1 LPGQG
6 LILLLGCGIVKRGIA
21 IALRRASLTPT
32 ALRSTMLKSLYRRKA
47 MPKHRRSFVG
57 LLIAVFVVGGVVATT
72 LAKDR
77 ISDAKIVRWVEKTV
91 AERQPPADDK
101 RFDEIGWVTDIRT
114 AITLGKENNRPI
126 YLMTVDGQVNT
137 GRC

>member
-1 LPGQG
+1 M
-6 LILLLGCGIVKRGIA
+6 
-21 IALRRASLTPT
+21 LR
-32 ALRSTMLKSLYRRKA
+32 
-47 MPKHRRSFVG
+47 HRRSFAG
-57 LLIAVFVVGGVVATT
+57 LVIGVFVVGGVVAAA

>member
-1 LPGQG
+1 M
-6 LILLLGCGIVKRGIA
+6 VKH
-21 IALRRASLTPT
+21 S
-32 ALRSTMLKSLYRRKA
+32 
-47 MPKHRRSFVG
+47 RSFGV
-57 LLIAVFVVGGVVATT
+57 LLIAALVVGGIAATT

-114 AITLGKENNRPI
+114 AIALGTEYKRPI

>member
-1 LPGQG
+1 
-6 LILLLGCGIVKRGIA
+6 
-21 IALRRASLTPT
+21 
-32 ALRSTMLKSLYRRKA
+32 MLKHS
-47 MPKHRRSFVG
+47 RSFGV
-57 LLIAVFVVGGVVATT
+57 LLIAALVVGGIATTT

-77 ISDAKIVRWVEKTV
+77 LSDAKIVRWVEKTV

-101 RFDEIGWVTDIRT
+101 RFDEIGWVTDIRS
-114 AITLGKENNRPI
+114 AIALGTEYKRPI